1 MNPLRDEAAHWYSR
15 AADARKI
22 ATDLTD
28 PAARRKMLAVAD
40 NYMKIA
46 REAEARAKAHEPD
59 DQSS

>member
-22 ATDLTD
+22 AADLTD

-46 REAEARAKAHEPD
+46 REAEARARAHEPD
-59 DQSS
+59 DQSN

>member
-22 ATDLTD
+22 AADLTD